1 MIGYVSNKKAKSRK
15 INYEKCNKQIGYNV
29 IKVSIDN
36 DICIS
41 GYVRMYKDN
50 VDNVEELFKSALV
63 DKATHSCRPPKPNTM
78 CNMPSNDDNVDVQVY
93 DDDDVFDM
101 VNVGS
106 PG

>member
-1 MIGYVSNKKAKSRK
+1 MVCDPVMLTLALPWL
-15 INYEKCNKQIGYNV
+15 CV
-29 IKVSIDN
+29 
-36 DICIS
+36 
-41 GYVRMYKDN
+41 VRYKDN